1 MGIAELMEGLD
12 AAVVACDS
20 EFKVVY
26 ANPRARQA
34 FKELLHV
41 ENFVGNHMAV
51 CHKPETMTKL
61 EKLFQEYREKKKKL
75 HHYVMDVPGGKLTV
89 VNVPSYAGDRFT
101 GVVEF
106 IFEGSLA

>member
-1 MGIAELMEGLD
+1 MGIAELMDGLE
-12 AAVVACDS
+12 AAVVACDA

-26 ANPRARQA
+26 ANASCKQA
-34 FKELLHV
+34 FKDLLHV
-41 ENFVGNHMAV
+41 ENFVGNHMAA

-75 HHYVMDVPGGKLTV
+75 DYYVMDVPGGKLTV

-106 IFEGSLA
+106 IFGGSLA